1 MSLLNGQCESE
12 NLRCPYITA
21 HGNSNSD
28 CHGFR
33 RLSFFIFKALPRF
46 FLFLKIK
53 TLQLSQYK
61 IITNK
66 RLFTILE

>member
-21 HGNSNSD
+21 LGNSNSD

-46 FLFLKIK
+46 FYF
-53 TLQLSQYK
+53 
-61 IITNK
+61 
-66 RLFTILE
+66 